1 MEPRLRIAELAKDG
15 YKGMLAVERFLHS
28 SALPSTVLELVK
40 LRASQI
46 NGCGFCVDMHAR
58 DAKEAGETDE
68 RLWSVAAWREAPWF
82 TDAERAALALAEAAT
97 RIADRGNPVTDEVWR
112 EAAEHFDD
120 EQLAALVM
128 AIAQI
133 NAWNTINVTLHT
145 PAGLYRPARST
156 ATG

>member
-1 MEPRLRIAELAKDG
+1 MEPRLRITELAREG
-15 YKGMLAVERFLHS
+15 YRGMLAVERFLHA
-28 SALPSTVLELVK
+28 SALPSTVLDLVK

-58 DAKEAGETDE
+58 EAKEAGETDE

-97 RIADRGNPVTDEVWR
+97 RIADRGDPVPDHVWD
-112 EAAEHFDD
+112 EAATHFDE

-133 NAWNTINVTLHT
+133 NAWNTINVTLQT
-145 PAGLYRPARST
+145 PAGLYRPARPA